1 MNVENF
7 EEKDLQPP
15 LIIRDENGN
24 KCLCNATPPTPLNG
38 STATRHHQEVEHE
51 DYIKLKATN
60 EIKNTSSNAQYTEAQ
75 DLQKA
80 VSDYICMGTSDVEA
94 THALSSKEQFYTYA
108 LNQTFPEP
116 EGLLKE
122 SPAIKRNWNC
132 STEESVPY
140 CQADLYSVPLAAME
154 LNTNTEIHNES
165 GCAQMEQE
173 GASSSESFITIIN
186 LGDAVGSKCYEVGC
200 VPVSSRETC
209 KTVACAHHA
218 ASPKLDAFSSPN
230 RTDIVHLDRGELPP
244 ALSLAG
250 DAVTNYIDLVSQNS
264 EQYETQG
271 KQRVEWGDLHC
282 RGSPEVEP
290 FNAYKDEN
298 KKYMHSTPENDN
310 KCPDESGIDETVSG
324 LGPLE
329 IPSFDEHVEQEFHK
343 NGENLTNV
351 QTISRRDQ
359 ALLDEHDKACAMMQ
373 NDMPKLERAA
383 VPEPNCQATFVVFS
397 STSDD
402 HNLTSPLTTGSKNAT
417 FAVFAM
423 PEEVG
428 DGISKLGKNIPFV
441 KEHPR
446 GTSLR
451 NNPERI
457 TIKSTNKSPFAATIT
472 KARKAEIVSFPK
484 PNFKNIK
491 PKVMSRPASQSK
503 ESAALKAAQ
512 RSPQLSTASSS
523 SPSSSPRQP
532 SSIAALRKKT
542 DLDKSTK
549 AETPMNKTY
558 KQYFNKHLPS
568 QTVHAATHSE
578 NVSHKVP
585 KTTASKQN
593 VEQVGKARCP
603 SSTCSP
609 MAAACSLNSGGTLSD
624 NMESAG
630 SWVQPCTLNSFQ
642 RSPEQQQ
649 QQQNDCLGIPG
660 ERSAQD
666 AANEA
671 FGLARFSSVSLPKA
685 EAAQGQSFPKDS
697 LIAPRTITASKTV
710 FRFRRGSESKNVHT
724 TKAASPQRAFLSSN
738 SATSATI
745 IIKNGEWPSKSSC
758 QNGAAG
764 SISLKPVPRPRVLSL
779 KNTPKGAKSKLA
791 SVNQC
796 VPKSAGPILPGRKT
810 SEPRGSQ
817 RLGLSGQN
825 GPRSVLS
832 TFSSVDKGKQKSPK
846 NSCIQTQASTEVHS
860 TEAKTHE
867 LTHYKGKCENQSG
880 IIQQLKKCLA
890 STNKKFE
897 ALALVIQH
905 LQSEREEVLKQRKEL
920 SLELLNLRGELV
932 TSSAACEKLEKDR
945 NELQAAYEGFVQK
958 LNQQHQSDLSELE
971 ERLKQFYTT
980 ECEKLQSICIEEAG
994 KYKAQLQEQVDNL
1007 NITHENFKLELET
1020 SHTEKIDELKK
1031 EYESSFSELKNIHDS
1046 ERKTLEESFHEKQEE
1061 LERKIAEL
1069 QSENDSFNEKLKL
1082 EEQKRIAKEKANL
1095 KNPQIMYLEQEL
1107 ESLKAVLEIKNE
1119 KLHQQDVKL
1128 LKMEKLVENNNTLVE
1143 KMRKL
1148 QQENEEL
1155 KARMD
1160 KHMELS
1166 RQLSTEQ
1173 AVLQESLDK
1182 ESKVNKRLSMEN
1194 EELLWKLH
1202 NGDLCSPKK
1211 LSPSTPPMPFQ
1222 SPRNSSSF
1230 SSPTVSP
1237 R

>member
-1 MNVENF
+1 MLWSPKFSLSNMHVR
-7 EEKDLQPP
+7 L
-15 LIIRDENGN
+15 
-24 KCLCNATPPTPLNG
+24 
-38 STATRHHQEVEHE
+38 TA
-51 DYIKLKATN
+51 K
-60 EIKNTSSNAQYTEAQ
+60 
-75 DLQKA
+75 
-80 VSDYICMGTSDVEA
+80 
-94 THALSSKEQFYTYA
+94 
-108 LNQTFPEP
+108 
-116 EGLLKE
+116 GLL
-122 SPAIKRNWNC
+122 RNLRL
-132 STEESVPY
+132 P
-140 CQADLYSVPLAAME
+140 
-154 LNTNTEIHNES
+154 S
-165 GCAQMEQE
+165 G
-173 GASSSESFITIIN
+173 
-186 LGDAVGSKCYEVGC
+186 Y
-200 VPVSSRETC
+200 R
-209 KTVACAHHA
+209 
-218 ASPKLDAFSSPN
+218 
-230 RTDIVHLDRGELPP
+230 
-244 ALSLAG
+244 
-250 DAVTNYIDLVSQNS
+250 
-264 EQYETQG
+264 
-271 KQRVEWGDLHC
+271 
-282 RGSPEVEP
+282 
-290 FNAYKDEN
+290 
-298 KKYMHSTPENDN
+298 
-310 KCPDESGIDETVSG
+310 
-324 LGPLE
+324 
-329 IPSFDEHVEQEFHK
+329 
-343 NGENLTNV
+343 
-351 QTISRRDQ
+351 
-359 ALLDEHDKACAMMQ
+359 
-373 NDMPKLERAA
+373 
-383 VPEPNCQATFVVFS
+383 
-397 STSDD
+397 
-402 HNLTSPLTTGSKNAT
+402 
-417 FAVFAM
+417 
-423 PEEVG
+423 
-428 DGISKLGKNIPFV
+428 
-441 KEHPR
+441 
-446 GTSLR
+446 
-451 NNPERI
+451 
-457 TIKSTNKSPFAATIT
+457 KSTVIF
-472 KARKAEIVSFPK
+472 
-484 PNFKNIK
+484 
-491 PKVMSRPASQSK
+491 
-503 ESAALKAAQ
+503 
-512 RSPQLSTASSS
+512 
-523 SPSSSPRQP
+523 
-532 SSIAALRKKT
+532 
-542 DLDKSTK
+542 
-549 AETPMNKTY
+549 
-558 KQYFNKHLPS
+558 
-568 QTVHAATHSE
+568 HA
-578 NVSHKVP
+578 
-585 KTTASKQN
+585 
-593 VEQVGKARCP
+593 
-603 SSTCSP
+603 
-609 MAAACSLNSGGTLSD
+609 
-624 NMESAG
+624 
-630 SWVQPCTLNSFQ
+630 
-642 RSPEQQQ
+642 
-649 QQQNDCLGIPG
+649 
-660 ERSAQD
+660 
-666 AANEA
+666 
-671 FGLARFSSVSLPKA
+671 
-685 EAAQGQSFPKDS
+685 
-697 LIAPRTITASKTV
+697 
-710 FRFRRGSESKNVHT
+710 
-724 TKAASPQRAFLSSN
+724 
-738 SATSATI
+738 
-745 IIKNGEWPSKSSC
+745 
-758 QNGAAG
+758 
-764 SISLKPVPRPRVLSL
+764 
-779 KNTPKGAKSKLA
+779 
-791 SVNQC
+791 
-796 VPKSAGPILPGRKT
+796 
-810 SEPRGSQ
+810 
-817 RLGLSGQN
+817 
-825 GPRSVLS
+825 
-832 TFSSVDKGKQKSPK
+832 VDKGKQKSPK